1 MDTTR
6 LFFALFL
13 GASATTALLVSAAP
27 LAARGP
33 GEAPSRARW
42 AVAGGALV
50 LLVAWLVVVAALAH
64 DRRALSPALSLA
76 VPVALALLGAVGPVR
91 RVLGDVPS
99 GMRLGLGA
107 LRLLGLVRLGA
118 LGAGWL
124 PAAFALGAS
133 GLDLALGLAAVV
145 LSSRAAA
152 PSRSALRAYAALS
165 VVASVGVTAWAQA
178 SLRPLPAWELLVGGF
193 LAPLWALVAL
203 AATAATR
210 QAD

>member
-33 GEAPSRARW
+33 DEAPSRGRW

-50 LLVAWLVVVAALAH
+50 LLVGWLVVVAALAH

-76 VPVALALLGAVGPVR
+76 VPVALSLLGALGPVR
-91 RVLGDVPS
+91 RVLGDIPS

-118 LGAGWL
+118 LAAGWL

-133 GLDLALGLAAVV
+133 GFDFALGVAAVA
-145 LSSRAAA
+145 LSSRAA

-193 LAPLWALVAL
+193 LAPLWSLVAL
-203 AATAATR
+203 AATAAPR
-210 QAD
+210 QED

>member
-13 GASATTALLVSAAP
+13 GASATTALLVAVAP

-33 GEAPSRARW
+33 GEAPSRGRW

-50 LLVAWLVVVAALAH
+50 LLVAWLVVVAALAN
-64 DRRALSPALSLA
+64 DRRALSPTLSLA

-91 RVLGDVPS
+91 RVLGEIPS
-99 GMRLGLGA
+99 GVRLGLGA
-107 LRLLGLVRLGA
+107 LRLFGLVRLGA
-118 LGAGWL
+118 LAAGWL

-133 GLDLALGLAAVV
+133 GLDLALGVAAVV

-152 PSRSALRAYAALS
+152 PSRAAMRVYAALS

-193 LAPLWALVAL
+193 VAPLWALVAL
-203 AATAATR
+203 AATAAPR